1 MIARR
6 LGPYLLRRRL
16 ATSRMSSVWLADR
29 DGGERVVV
37 KLREPGSRRNGLE
50 ALVDSG
56 LHHPNVIEVVD
67 RGEVDGATFVVM
79 ERLEGASVAK
89 VMEACSAADSVPPA
103 LWAHVIARA
112 ADGLGAIH
120 EIRTPD
126 GLALVHGDV
135 SPQNLFVTL
144 DGEVKVL
151 DFDLVRPAGP
161 PPSWEVEGE
170 LAGTYPYLAP
180 ERIARAA
187 ADRRA
192 DLFALGVILYEAL
205 TLHRLFRGRTDA
217 ETLEKIERHD
227 VRPPHVLAP
236 AVPRRLEGVVLR
248 ALRRDPAGRQATAA
262 ELAAELDRF
271 TESPEA
277 GAWARGELEAALA
290 GWISS
295 LVDTSTS

>member
-1 MIARR
+1 VTARR
-6 LGPYLLRRRL
+6 LGPYLLRRQI

-37 KLREPGSRRNGLE
+37 KLREAGSRRNDLE
-50 ALVDSG
+50 AAVSG
-56 LHHPNVIEVVD
+56 LHHANVIEVVD
-67 RGEVDGATFVVM
+67 RGELDGVAFVVM

-89 VMEACSAADSVPPA
+89 VMEACTAAEAVPPA

-120 EIRTPD
+120 
-126 GLALVHGDV
+126 GLYAPAGPELVHGDV

-144 DGEVKVL
+144 DGDVKVL
-151 DFDLVRPAGP
+151 DFDLVRRAGP
-161 PPSWEVEGE
+161 PPPWELEGE

-180 ERIARAA
+180 ERVDRRP

-192 DLFALGVILYEAL
+192 DVFALGVILYEAV

-217 ETLEKIERHD
+217 ETLEKIGRHE
-227 VRPPHVLAP
+227 VRPPHLLAP
-236 AVPRRLEGVVLR
+236 AIPRRLEGVVLR

-262 ELAAELDRF
+262 ELAGELDAF
-271 TESPEA
+271 TASPEA
-277 GAWARGELEAALA
+277 GAWARDELETALA

>member
-1 MIARR
+1 
-6 LGPYLLRRRL
+6 
-16 ATSRMSSVWLADR
+16 MSSVWLADR
-29 DGGERVVV
+29 DGGARVVL
-37 KLREPGSRRNGLE
+37 KLREPGARPNDLE
-50 ALVDSG
+50 TLVGSG

-67 RGEVDGATFVVM
+67 RGEIDGAVFLVM
-79 ERLEGASVAK
+79 ERLEGASVAR
-89 VMEACSAADSVPPA
+89 VMESCTAEETVPPA

-120 EIRTPD
+120 ELRSPE
-126 GLALVHGDV
+126 GLELVHGDV
-135 SPQNLFVTL
+135 SPQNLLVTL
-144 DGEVKVL
+144 DGEVKVI

-161 PPSWEVEGE
+161 PPAWEVDGE

-180 ERIARAA
+180 ERVERRR

-192 DLFALGVILYEAL
+192 DVFALGVILYEAL

-217 ETLEKIERHD
+217 ETLERIERHE
-227 VRPPHVLAP
+227 VRPPHLLAP
-236 AVPRRLEGVVLR
+236 AIPRRLEGVVLR
-248 ALRRDPAGRQATAA
+248 ALRHDPDGRHATAA

-271 TESPEA
+271 TASPEA
-277 GAWARGELEAALA
+277 GSWGRDELETALA